1 MVCHYRKNG
10 YCNANNGLFIMLIK
24 LILFISVATFSPM
37 NTDYIDPP
45 PHDFDNVELAT
56 WNAVISELIESRVLG
71 RQDLRALESYCI
83 SYALMKEA
91 RFHIQEDGITI
102 VQANGNT
109 VKNPATTVLNEA
121 ITRLN
126 SIGGEFGLT
135 PVSRSRV
142 NVPKTKAKGNRFLE
156 DL

>member
-1 MVCHYRKNG
+1 MTRKLPT
-10 YCNANNGLFIMLIK
+10 AIK
-24 LILFISVATFSPM
+24 KARGTLQPCRTLNEPDALSIEDIE
-37 NTDYIDPP
+37 PP
-45 PHDFDNVELAT
+45 CDFDNVELAT

-142 NVPKTKAKGNRFLE
+142 NVPKTKVKGNRFIE